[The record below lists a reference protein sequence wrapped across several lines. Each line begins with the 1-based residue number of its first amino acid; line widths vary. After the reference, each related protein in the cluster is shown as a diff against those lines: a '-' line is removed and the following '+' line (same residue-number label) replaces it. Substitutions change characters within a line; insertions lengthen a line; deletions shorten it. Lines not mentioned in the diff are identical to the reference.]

1 MSNVVPSLFEFKKPF
16 FLVFVLF
23 TLNSLAQAQSP
34 AGSILTLQQAIDT
47 GLKSNASINQLREK
61 LNETSGSI
69 SLGRSTLFP
78 TINLNADV
86 QKKKDAT
93 ANKTSVPF
101 GGDPYDNYG
110 LDVSLSQPLFYYG
123 VVDGVRKLELDDQ
136 IAKTDL
142 KIGERD
148 LTSNIIQAYYRAVFS
163 QKQWQLLIDEQNIVT
178 ESLQTTKHRMQIG
191 RGQLLDVLQVQTQL
205 ALLKPKIEDAKNQL
219 TVSYSQLAAY
229 MGVEKLPSETLSTN
243 LPSVKTEEV
252 KSLIESQSVELPELT
267 VIKLSRD
274 QNHLERN
281 VAWGKDLPQL
291 KFDVDY
297 SFASYSSSQLLEE
310 PSNSWVAQL
319 VLTVPLFSGLSSR
332 DESKIYSARDSEYE
346 HQFRD
351 KSDSLKVAETSALQA
366 LDSSDVSL
374 SSSEEAVDLA
384 NKSFNEASRNYRLST
399 IDFVQY
405 LQVQQTRLDALISLQ
420 QIKLNSIN
428 AATNYVVS
436 KGGELNRLAQY
447 LSAKKDTL

>member
-1 MSNVVPSLFEFKKPF
+1 
-16 FLVFVLF
+16 
-23 TLNSLAQAQSP
+23 
-34 AGSILTLQQAIDT
+34 
-47 GLKSNASINQLREK
+47 
-61 LNETSGSI
+61 
-69 SLGRSTLFP
+69 
-78 TINLNADV
+78 
-86 QKKKDAT
+86 
-93 ANKTSVPF
+93 
-101 GGDPYDNYG
+101 
-110 LDVSLSQPLFYYG
+110 
-123 VVDGVRKLELDDQ
+123 
-136 IAKTDL
+136 
-142 KIGERD
+142 
-148 LTSNIIQAYYRAVFS
+148 
-163 QKQWQLLIDEQNIVT
+163 
-178 ESLQTTKHRMQIG
+178 
-191 RGQLLDVLQVQTQL
+191 
-205 ALLKPKIEDAKNQL
+205 
-219 TVSYSQLAAY
+219 
-229 MGVEKLPSETLSTN
+229 KLPSETLSTN